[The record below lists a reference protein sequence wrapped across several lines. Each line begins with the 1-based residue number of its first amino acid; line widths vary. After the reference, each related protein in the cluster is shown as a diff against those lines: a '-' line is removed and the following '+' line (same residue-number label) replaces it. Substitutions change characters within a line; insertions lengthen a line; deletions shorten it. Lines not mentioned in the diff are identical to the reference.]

1 MSCLSSTAPINID
14 PETASGTCDLKCDY
28 QFNYTDSI
36 STVVNRSDYLS
47 INYEPAS
54 SAPGARFNAYD
65 YSVSEIRIYTPSLHT
80 FRGVKTAGECII
92 VHTSASGN
100 SPLLVCVPILGGRN
114 SSAGSQYLSRVI
126 RNVAKTAP
134 DNGESTLISHS
145 FGLNDFVPVAPFFSY
160 TGTQPYQPCQGENY
174 YVVFEPSASVL
185 GISDAD
191 LETLGS
197 VIRENA
203 YTVND
208 ATPFFYN
215 EAGATQ
221 GLSGGGDDIYIDCQ
235 PVGSSD
241 ETTDVVSSSDSNSDS
256 VPDIFQGDV
265 LKYLLMVLLFICMLY
280 AFNYLL
286 NYLGN
291 KVGKVG
297 GSGGI
302 GLV

>member
-14 PETASGTCDLKCDY
+14 PETQSGTCDLKCNY

-36 STVVNRSDYLS
+36 STVVNRGDYLS

-80 FRGVKTAGECII
+80 FRGFKAAGECII

-100 SPLLVCVPILGGRN
+100 SPLLVCVPIIGGRN
-114 SSAGSQYLSRVI
+114 SSTASQYLSRLI
-126 RNVAKTAP
+126 RAVSATAP
-134 DNGESTLISHS
+134 VDGESTLVSEA
-145 FGLNDFVPVAPFFSY
+145 FNLNEFVPASAFFSY
-160 TGTQPYQPCQGENY
+160 TGTQPYQPCQGSNY

-203 YTVND
+203 YTVNE

-221 GLSGGGDDIYIDCQ
+221 GIGGGGDDIYIDCQ
-235 PVGSSD
+235 PVSASE
-241 ETTDVVSSSDSNSDS
+241 ETTEVVSSSSSSSDS
-256 VPDIFQGDV
+256 SSNIFQGDV
-265 LKYLLMVLLFICMLY
+265 IKYFLMVLLFIFILY

-286 NYLGN
+286 NYLGSKVGN
-291 KVGKVG
+291 KVGG
-297 GSGGI
+297 GSGG
-302 GLV
+302 